1 MQKKTP
7 LSSYEKIY
15 FSAFSKLPTY
25 VIQRSHRGQLDYI
38 YMLIKTLYPNNYRLK
53 KILQKPNN
61 DTVFHVTLFQISSF
75 KLFFSLHDLHT
86 MY

>member
-1 MQKKTP
+1 M
-7 LSSYEKIY
+7 IY

-25 VIQRSHRGQLDYI
+25 VIQRPHRGQLDYI

-61 DTVFHVTLFQISSF
+61 DTVFHVTLLQISSF
-75 KLFFSLHDLHT
+75 KLFFSLHGLHT